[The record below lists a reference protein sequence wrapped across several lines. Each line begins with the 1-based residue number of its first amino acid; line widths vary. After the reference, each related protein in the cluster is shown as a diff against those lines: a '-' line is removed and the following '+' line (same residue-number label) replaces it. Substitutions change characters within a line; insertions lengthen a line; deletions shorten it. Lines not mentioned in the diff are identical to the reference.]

1 MRNLSRDY
9 SYADFEVRVAMDAEP
24 QQAIDLV
31 RASADQI
38 VGEPRFA
45 YTLLGGAEVFGLD
58 RFDGGAM
65 IVKGRFKTRPQ
76 KQAEVLRAF
85 NVVLKDAF
93 DKAHV
98 PLATPAT
105 VLRTSAAFEQW
116 MTRGSLGEE
125 KVPPPSEP
133 PAAAPA

>member
-1 MRNLSRDY
+1 
-9 SYADFEVRVAMDAEP
+9 MDADP

-31 RASADQI
+31 RTAADEV
-38 VGEPRFA
+38 VGQPRFA
-45 YTLLGGAEVFGLD
+45 TTLLGGAEVFGLE

-93 DKAHV
+93 DQAKV

-105 VLRTSAAFEQW
+105 VLRTSPAFEQW
-116 MTRGSLGEE
+116 MTQVAPGGERTGV
-125 KVPPPSEP
+125 VPPASNEP
-133 PAAAPA
+133 PGAAPA